1 MPEKRRRIVNIAAA
15 LCTLFAL
22 VVLCTW
28 IAGERVQTP
37 PVSTGGDTAA
47 SSAAVHK
54 TGRVKEWTVFIYMC
68 GTDLESEDGSASAN
82 LNEICRPRAT
92 EEINVVVQTGGT
104 KNWRLNGI
112 PEDRLARYEVDG
124 ERLHCM
130 AQLPLASMGDGD
142 TLSDFLRWGIETF
155 PAEKYMLVLWNHGG
169 GTLGGVC
176 YDELFGSD
184 SLELD
189 EVADALDETD
199 AMFEVIG
206 FDACLMATLE
216 NAAAVSGY
224 GRCMVASEEFEPGGG
239 WNYADMLDYLSRNPD
254 IGGVQLGRRICDGY
268 YQKCIKS
275 GSENMATLSVIDL
288 AVVPELTQAFDEMA
302 REMGGISGEIEQLQ
316 ELTRRVRRAEN
327 YGGNSPGEGYTNM
340 VDLGDL
346 VAHTWEVLPQT
357 GQAVLDAL
365 AGTVIHSVSGR
376 QRDGAHGLSLFFPL
390 NLNAQACEEYA
401 GVCPSA
407 HYLRFLEA
415 IVPDFE
421 APADTPA
428 PKLDAADAADYDV
441 VLEADVDDAA
451 NFNLRIAEGFE
462 TVQSVKFWLFYVDY
476 TYGEYVT
483 MGMDNDVYSNWET
496 GEFTDNFRGVWPT
509 LNGYFCA
516 PVLVDEG
523 ERYNIYSIPILLNGK
538 QTNLRAAYIWDDA
551 DNGYYEVYGAWEG
564 VDGDTGAVAR
574 KVRKL
579 RDGDVVELIFTS
591 VDWETGE
598 ELYYAMGSFTVD
610 GEVRMEEQELM
621 DGDYLYAY
629 EVMDIFGRSHMSP
642 FAVMSCSED
651 DIFVSME

>member
-357 GQAVLDAL
+357 GQRIKEC
-365 AGTVIHSVSGR
+365 GFSYIGISG
-376 QRDGAHGLSLFFPL
+376 QCDTHWFFFPL
-390 NLNAQACEEYA
+390 HYTRTQIRWASCFRSARTLPRNSTAITSPA
-401 GVCPSA
+401 GLLYLHLTHVPS
-407 HYLRFLEA
+407 
-415 IVPDFE
+415 
-421 APADTPA
+421 TS
-428 PKLDAADAADYDV
+428 PKSRRRCRSCAVTSNPL
-441 VLEADVDDAA
+441 
-451 NFNLRIAEGFE
+451 
-462 TVQSVKFWLFYVDY
+462 TQPHTQVQS
-476 TYGEYVT
+476 
-483 MGMDNDVYSNWET
+483 
-496 GEFTDNFRGVWPT
+496 
-509 LNGYFCA
+509 
-516 PVLVDEG
+516 
-523 ERYNIYSIPILLNGK
+523 
-538 QTNLRAAYIWDDA
+538 
-551 DNGYYEVYGAWEG
+551 
-564 VDGDTGAVAR
+564 
-574 KVRKL
+574 
-579 RDGDVVELIFTS
+579 
-591 VDWETGE
+591 
-598 ELYYAMGSFTVD
+598 
-610 GEVRMEEQELM
+610 
-621 DGDYLYAY
+621 
-629 EVMDIFGRSHMSP
+629 
-642 FAVMSCSED
+642 
-651 DIFVSME
+651 